1 MAIINEG
8 VDATHNAGMG
18 SYRVLVDDTFNGTL
32 GGPDTTDGVNLEGLT
47 IGETYTVSFT
57 VDDLAGYTGLYL
69 MDQFTYVAAHFNI
82 NDGVISGGAQD
93 FGTAS
98 TSALRID
105 GNTISFEFTAVS
117 RASFS
122 LRMEGDGSSEVYALT
137 LTEYVA
143 PPAITEGADNF
154 IGTSSDDNVS
164 LLGGDDTFDGGAG
177 NDTVN
182 GDGGNDTLTGG
193 ADNDVFV
200 IGTDN
205 GADVITDLTLGEDR
219 IHLTALGISAIEDLS
234 LSDTADGALIDFGDG
249 NTVTIEGIATADLSN
264 ENFVLTGNF
273 FFGTSADERVNG
285 KSGVDIMRGYGG
297 NDQLDGKD
305 GDDRLNGGDG
315 KDKLSGGEGND
326 ELAGDA
332 GNDLLLGGDGHD
344 NLFGGENNDRLYGGN
359 GDDDLNGGRGNDL
372 LDGGDGNDILNGRTG
387 KDILTGGADADI
399 FVFEYDSHRDTIT
412 DFEDGVDLLDFS
424 GYFGINSVADL
435 FISQNGTATI
445 ITEGGPAS
453 VTLLDTDATLITDAD
468 FIF

>member
-1 MAIINEG
+1 MAIVNEG
-8 VDATHNAGMG
+8 VDATHGAGMG
-18 SYRVLVDDTFNGTL
+18 SYRVLVGDTFNGTL
-32 GGPDTTDGVNLEGLT
+32 GGPDNVDGVNLEGLT

-82 NDGVISGGAQD
+82 NDGAISGGAQD

-137 LTEYVA
+137 LIEYVA

-200 IGTDN
+200 IGASS
-205 GADVITDLTLGEDR
+205 GADTITDFTLGADK
-219 IHLTALGISAIEDLS
+219 IDVTALGLNAIEDMTLT
-234 LSDTADGALIDFGDG
+234 DVEGNAVIDLGDG
-249 NTVTIEGIATADLSN
+249 NQITLAGRAAAELDN
-264 ENFVLTGNF
+264 DDFVLVDNVFNG
-273 FFGTSADERVNG
+273 DVVDDKVNG
-285 KSGVDIMRGYGG
+285 KSGVDFMYGNEG
-297 NDQLDGKD
+297 NDQLDGKA
-305 GDDRLNGGDG
+305 GDDFLDGGAG
-315 KDKLSGGEGND
+315 KDKLTGGDGND
-326 ELAGDA
+326 VARGGTDNDLLEGDA
-332 GNDLLLGGDGHD
+332 GNDDLDGGR
-344 NLFGGENNDRLYGGN
+344 NNDRLYGGSGN
-359 GDDDLNGGRGNDL
+359 DTLTGDHGNDL
-372 LDGGDGNDILNGRTG
+372 LDGGDGDDILNGGIG
-387 KDILTGGADADI
+387 KDLMTGGAGADV
-399 FVFEYDSHRDTIT
+399 FVFENGDHFDRVT
-412 DFEDGVDLLDFS
+412 DFEAGVDRIDLS
-424 GYFGINSVADL
+424 GYAGVDSFADL
-435 FISQNGTATI
+435 N
-445 ITEGGPAS
+445 ITDHSSVTVIRLGGPDYVYLNDVNLIDLDAS
-453 VTLLDTDATLITDAD
+453 D

>member
-1 MAIINEG
+1 MAIINES
-8 VDATHNAGMG
+8 VDTNHSAGMG
-18 SYRVLVDDTFNGTL
+18 TARVLVGDTFNGTL
-32 GGPDTTDGVNLEGLT
+32 GGSDTIDGVNLEGLT
-47 IGETYTVSFT
+47 LNQTYTVSFT
-57 VDDLAGYTGLYL
+57 VDDLAGFTDLRL
-69 MDQFTYVAAHFNI
+69 MDQFYYYAAVYSI
-82 NDGVISGGAQD
+82 DDGVISGGAQNL
-93 FGTAS
+93 GSAT

-105 GNTISFEFTAVS
+105 GNTVSFEFTPLTRTS
-117 RASFS
+117 ASF
-122 LRMEGDGSSEVYALT
+122 RIEGDGSVETYSLT

-143 PPAITEGADNF
+143 PPAITEGADAY
-154 IGTSSDDNVS
+154 IGTSGDDNVS

-273 FFGTSADERVNG
+273 FFGTSADDRVNG

-315 KDKLSGGEGND
+315 KDKLSGGAGND

-435 FISQNGTATI
+435 FISQNGAHTV
-445 ITEGGPAS
+445 ITTGGPAS
-453 VTLLDTDATLITDAD
+453 VTLLNTDALLIDDAD